1 MGWGWGGS
9 KNGNGLEGWIRK
21 WSQHC
26 QSFTSPLHHLLGPQW
41 QRLLRPGST
50 HLPLPSFSCI
60 YVLKILITSKLWT
73 YLPLWH
79 WVETAKNKQTKKKN
93 ITIMAET
100 EGPWRIVGTV
110 QAWGKL
116 LFPWQ
121 QWSPLSHRPH
131 PRPRAPL
138 HLNSHCAK
146 LFCSDFHLP
155 PLLPHPLTVLS
166 PHPAPTPH
174 THLPHHRPCPP
185 TFRPDPQ
192 TGTKTGSKMREPH
205 PPTRCSQCPTLSYVT
220 KDESEMP
227 VIGWCTSSGDI
238 CIMAFIMMFYG
249 SDNSVNTARP
259 NPGCHLCGLSLKLVS
274 VFI

>member
-1 MGWGWGGS
+1 MITALSVFHIPSPSPFGS
-9 KNGNGLEGWIRK
+9 TMTAITQTWLHPPPPPFLFLHLCLKDSDHIEALNLSSSLTLSGNGQK
-21 WSQHC
+21 
-26 QSFTSPLHHLLGPQW
+26 
-41 QRLLRPGST
+41 
-50 HLPLPSFSCI
+50 
-60 YVLKILITSKLWT
+60 
-73 YLPLWH
+73 
-79 WVETAKNKQTKKKN
+79 TKKKKQN

>member
-1 MGWGWGGS
+1 MR
-9 KNGNGLEGWIRK
+9 GLNGWIVKQTSREFVS
-21 WSQHC
+21 WDLDHGGLWV
-26 QSFTSPLHHLLGPQW
+26 QS
-41 QRLLRPGST
+41 RPGANY
-50 HLPLPSFSCI
+50 C
-60 YVLKILITSKLWT
+60 
-73 YLPLWH
+73 
-79 WVETAKNKQTKKKN
+79 
-93 ITIMAET
+93 
-100 EGPWRIVGTV
+100 
-110 QAWGKL
+110 
-116 LFPWQ
+116 FPDNNNPRSHA
-121 QWSPLSHRPH
+121 SPTLD
-131 PRPRAPL
+131 PRAPL

-185 TFRPDPQ
+185 TLRPDPQ

-249 SDNSVNTARP
+249 SDNSVNT
-259 NPGCHLCGLSLKLVS
+259 
-274 VFI
+274 